1 MSSIAKI
8 TRVTTAGPEGGMQP
22 CNLIDPADV
31 ISDAKPKE
39 TKGIFEETKGVD
51 NEIGIWTC
59 TACVEDV
66 KSFAV
71 NEFCIL
77 GGGEIIL
84 TDREGNREH
93 IKTGDAFIMR
103 QGFSGTYEVRGNL
116 VKYFVTF

>member
-1 MSSIAKI
+1 MSTIAHI
-8 TRVTTAGPEGGMQP
+8 TRVTTAGPEGGMKP
-22 CNLIDPADV
+22 CTLIDPADV
-31 ISDAKPKE
+31 ISEAKPQE
-39 TKGIFEETKGVD
+39 TLGIFEETKGVN

-59 TACVEDV
+59 TACKEDV
-66 KSFAV
+66 KSFPV

-84 TDREGNREH
+84 TDREGNQEH

-116 VKYFVTF
+116 IKYCMTF